1 MVLHRPLPLKK
12 KETAARVGSS
22 PAGWVKK
29 CRTARMRL
37 MMVNGSIKTVNDCRR
52 VKQVFSDGL
61 TSSRLKK
68 PAEKQV
74 QTRLPSNQAIAFALA
89 SCLNDE

>member
-1 MVLHRPLPLKK
+1 MVLHRQLPLKK
-12 KETAARVGSS
+12 TETAARVGSS

-61 TSSRLKK
+61 CIE
-68 PAEKQV
+68 AV
-74 QTRLPSNQAIAFALA
+74 
-89 SCLNDE
+89 